1 MYADPFNPM
10 LTEPDLQVKTSAINN
25 SALSKNSQIE
35 KTQRPE
41 PDNDYANTA

>member
-10 LTEPDLQVKTSAINN
+10 LTEPDLPKKSNAVNN
-25 SALSKNSQIE
+25 SALSKNSAIE

-41 PDNDYANTA
+41 PD